1 MSLRSM
7 TGYGRGSA
15 NAKGL
20 RVEVELNS
28 VNRKQLEVRISLPRS
43 WQSLESRVVEL
54 VQESI
59 SRGQVSGS
67 IVVHVSEALRAK
79 SLNVNCELAAV
90 YVTELR
96 KTAKTLKLTDDLS
109 ASLLLSLPEV
119 VTYTGADQDVDYV
132 WPVIEKGIKA
142 AIAQLLTMR
151 LKEGGELVNDLETRL
166 KILGSHLDGIRQEA
180 PFVTQRYRDALH
192 KRLEQAGV
200 TLDSADPV
208 VMKDLAL
215 FADRSDITEEI
226 TRLDSH
232 LKQAR
237 ALFKSRDPA
246 GRTLDFLAQEMFR
259 EINTIGSK
267 ANEVRITRQVIE
279 FKTELERI
287 REQVQNIE

>member
-7 TGYGRGSA
+7 TGYGRGNVA
-15 NAKGL
+15 AKGL

-28 VNRKQLEVRISLPRS
+28 VNRKQLEVRISLPRA

-67 IVVHVSEALRAK
+67 IVVHVSETLRAK
-79 SLNVNCELAAV
+79 SLKINRALAEV
-90 YVTELR
+90 YAKELR
-96 KTAKTLKLTDDLS
+96 KTAQTLKLKDDLS
-109 ASLLLSLPEV
+109 ASLLLTLPEV
-119 VTYTGADQDVDYV
+119 VSYSGVDQDVDFV

-142 AIAQLLTMR
+142 ALVQLLAMR
-151 LKEGGELVNDLETRL
+151 LKEGIALVRDLEARL
-166 KILGSHLDGIRQEA
+166 NKLHGYLDCIRQEA
-180 PFVTQRYRDALH
+180 PLVTERYREAIR
-192 KRLEQAGV
+192 KRLAQAGV
-200 TLDSADPV
+200 TLDVADPV

-226 TRLDSH
+226 TRLESH
-232 LKQAR
+232 LKQAH
-237 ALFKSRDPA
+237 ALFKSREPV

>member
-7 TGYGRGSA
+7 TGYGRGDAS
-15 NAKGL
+15 AKGL

-28 VNRKQLEVRISLPRS
+28 VNRKQLEVRISLPRA

-54 VQESI
+54 AQEAI

-67 IVVHVSEALRAK
+67 IVVHVSESLRAK
-79 SLNVNCELAAV
+79 SLQVNRALAGV
-90 YVTELR
+90 YVAELR
-96 KTAKTLKLTDDLS
+96 KIAKALKLKDDLS
-109 ASLLLSLPEV
+109 ASLVLSLPEV
-119 VTYTGADQDVDYV
+119 VSYSGVDQDVDYV
-132 WPVIEKGIKA
+132 WPVMEKGMKA
-142 AIAQLLTMR
+142 AIANLLVMR
-151 LKEGGELVNDLETRL
+151 LKEGAALTHDLENRL
-166 KILGSHLDGIRQEA
+166 KKLEAHLDCIRLEA
-180 PFVTQRYRDALH
+180 PQVTERYREVLR
-192 KRLEQAGV
+192 KRLAQAGV
-200 TLDSADPV
+200 PLDVTDPV
-208 VMKDLAL
+208 LTKDLAL

-226 TRLDSH
+226 TRLESH
-232 LKQAR
+232 LKQAYV
-237 ALFKSRDPA
+237 LFKSREPV

>member
-7 TGYGRGSA
+7 TGYGRGNA
-15 NAKGL
+15 AAKGL

-28 VNRKQLEVRISLPRS
+28 VNRKQLEVRISLPRA
-43 WQSLESRVVEL
+43 WQSLESRVGEL

-79 SLNVNCELAAV
+79 SLKINKALAEV

-96 KTAKTLKLTDDLS
+96 KTAKALKMKDDLS
-109 ASLLLSLPEV
+109 ASLLLTLPEV
-119 VTYTGADQDVDYV
+119 VSYSGVDQDVDFV
-132 WPVIEKGIKA
+132 WPVIEKGLKA
-142 AIAQLLTMR
+142 AITQLLAMR
-151 LKEGGELVNDLETRL
+151 LKEGVALVHDLEARL
-166 KILGSHLDGIRQEA
+166 KKLEGHLESVRQEA
-180 PFVTQRYRDALH
+180 PQVTERYREAIR
-192 KRLEQAGV
+192 KRLAQAGV
-200 TLDSADPV
+200 TLDAADPV

-215 FADRSDITEEI
+215 FADRSDVTEEI
-226 TRLDSH
+226 TRLESH
-232 LKQAR
+232 LKQAY
-237 ALFKSRDPA
+237 ALFKSREPA

>member
-7 TGYGRGSA
+7 TGYGRGHA
-15 NAKGL
+15 MAKGL

-28 VNRKQLEVRISLPRS
+28 VNRKQLEVRISLPRT

-67 IVVHVSEALRAK
+67 IVVIVSEELRAK
-79 SLNVNCELAAV
+79 SLKVNKALASV
-90 YVTELR
+90 YMTELR
-96 KTAKTLKLTDDLS
+96 KTAKALKLKDDLS

-119 VTYTGADQDVDYV
+119 VSYAGVDQDIDYV
-132 WPVIEKGIKA
+132 WPVIEKGVKS
-142 AIAQLLTMR
+142 AITQLLAMR
-151 LKEGGELVNDLETRL
+151 LKEGSELVHDLEARVKKL
-166 KILGSHLDGIRQEA
+166 SAHLDCIRQEA
-180 PFVTQRYRDALH
+180 PQVTERYREALR
-192 KRLEQAGV
+192 KRLDQAGV
-200 TLDSADPV
+200 TLDGSDPV

-215 FADRSDITEEI
+215 FADRADITEEV
-226 TRLDSH
+226 TRLVSH
-232 LKQAR
+232 FKQAY
-237 ALFKSRDPA
+237 ALFKSREPV

>member
-7 TGYGRGSA
+7 TGYGRGEA
-15 NAKGL
+15 TAKGL

-67 IVVHVSEALRAK
+67 VMVHVSEALRVK
-79 SLNVNCELAAV
+79 SLTVNRALATV
-90 YVTELR
+90 YVNELR
-96 KTAKTLKLTDDLS
+96 KTAKALKLADDLS

-119 VTYTGADQDVDYV
+119 VSYSGVDQDVEFA
-132 WPVIEKGIKA
+132 WPVMEKGVRA
-142 AIAQLLTMR
+142 AIAQLLVMR
-151 LKEGGELVNDLETRL
+151 LKEGEELARDLDDRL
-166 KILGSHLDGIRQEA
+166 KKLAGHLDVIRQEA
-180 PFVTQRYRDALH
+180 PHVTDRYREALR
-192 KRLEQAGV
+192 KRLSQAGV
-200 TLDSADPV
+200 TLDMADPTV
-208 VMKDLAL
+208 TKDLAL
-215 FADRSDITEEI
+215 FADRADITEEL

-232 LKQAR
+232 LKQGH
-237 ALFKSRDPA
+237 ALLKSREPV

>member
-7 TGYGRGSA
+7 TGYGRGA
-15 NAKGL
+15 ATAKGL

-28 VNRKQLEVRISLPRS
+28 VNRKQLEVRISLPRA

-67 IVVHVSEALRAK
+67 IMLHVSEALRAK
-79 SLNVNCELAAV
+79 SLKINRTLAAV
-90 YVTELR
+90 YATELR
-96 KTAKTLKLTDDLS
+96 KTAKALKLKDDLS

-119 VTYTGADQDVDYV
+119 VSYTGVDQDVDFV
-132 WPVIEKGIKA
+132 WPVMEKGLKA
-142 AIAQLLTMR
+142 AIVQLLAMR
-151 LKEGGELVNDLETRL
+151 LKEGGELVHDLESRL
-166 KILGSHLDGIRQEA
+166 KKMEGYLDSVRQEA
-180 PFVTQRYRDALH
+180 PQVTERYRDAIR
-192 KRLEQAGV
+192 KRLAQAGV
-200 TLDSADPV
+200 TLDAADPV

-226 TRLDSH
+226 TRLESH
-232 LKQAR
+232 LKQAY
-237 ALFKSRDPA
+237 ALFKSREPV

>member
-1 MSLRSM
+1 MTLRSM
-7 TGYGRGSA
+7 TGYGRGEA
-15 NAKGL
+15 TAKGL
-20 RVEVELNS
+20 HVEVELNS
-28 VNRKQLEVRISLPRS
+28 VNRKQLEVRISLPRA

-67 IVVHVSEALRAK
+67 ILVQVSEALRAK
-79 SLNVNCELAAV
+79 SLRVNQALAAV
-90 YVTELR
+90 YVKELR
-96 KTAKTLKLTDDLS
+96 KTAKALKLSDDLS
-109 ASLLLSLPEV
+109 ASMLLSLPEV
-119 VTYTGADQDVDYV
+119 VSYSGADQDIEYV
-132 WPVIEKGIKA
+132 WPVMDKGIKA
-142 AIAQLLTMR
+142 AIARLLAMR
-151 LKEGGELVNDLETRL
+151 RKEGAELALDLERRFGKL
-166 KILGSHLDGIRQEA
+166 AGHIGKIRDEA
-180 PFVTQRYRDALH
+180 PQVTERYREVLR
-192 KRLEQAGV
+192 KRLAQAGV
-200 TLDSADPV
+200 TLDAADPG

-215 FADRSDITEEI
+215 FADRSDITEEL

-232 LKQAR
+232 LNQAY
-237 ALFKSRDPA
+237 ALLKSKEPA

>member
-7 TGYGRGSA
+7 TGYGRGEA
-15 NAKGL
+15 TAKGL
-20 RVEVELNS
+20 HVEVELNS
-28 VNRKQLEVRISLPRS
+28 VNRKQLEVRISLPRA

-67 IVVHVSEALRAK
+67 VVVQVSEALREK
-79 SLNVNCELAAV
+79 SLKINGALAAV
-90 YVTELR
+90 YLTELR
-96 KTAKTLKLTDDLS
+96 KTAKALKLNDDLS

-119 VTYTGADQDVDYV
+119 VSYSGAEQDVEFV
-132 WPVIEKGIKA
+132 WPVMEKGVKA
-142 AIAQLLTMR
+142 AIAQLLVMR
-151 LKEGGELVNDLETRL
+151 LKEGVELVRDLEARL
-166 KILGSHLDGIRQEA
+166 KKLIGHLEAIRMEA
-180 PFVTQRYRDALH
+180 PRVTERYRDALR
-192 KRLEQAGV
+192 KRLSQAGV
-200 TLDSADPV
+200 TLDLADPV
-208 VMKDLAL
+208 VTKDLAL
-215 FADRSDITEEI
+215 FADRSDISEEL

-232 LKQAR
+232 LKQTH
-237 ALFKSRDPA
+237 ALLKSREPV
-246 GRTLDFLAQEMFR
+246 GRTLDFLSQEMFR

>member
-7 TGYGRGSA
+7 TGYGRGDA
-15 NAKGL
+15 TAKGL

-28 VNRKQLEVRISLPRS
+28 VNRKQLEVRISLPRA
-43 WQSLESRVVEL
+43 WQALESRVGEL

-79 SLNVNCELAAV
+79 SLKVNKALAAV

-96 KTAKTLKLTDDLS
+96 KTAKALKMHDDLG

-119 VTYTGADQDVDYV
+119 VSYSGMDQDLDFV
-132 WPVIEKGIKA
+132 WPVMEKGVKA
-142 AIAQLLTMR
+142 AIAQLLAMR
-151 LKEGGELVNDLETRL
+151 LKEGVELMHDLETRL
-166 KILGSHLDGIRQEA
+166 KKLEGHLGCIRQEA
-180 PFVTQRYRDALH
+180 PLVTERYREAIR
-192 KRLEQAGV
+192 KRLVQAGV
-200 TLDSADPV
+200 TLDGADPV

-232 LKQAR
+232 LKQAY
-237 ALFKSRDPA
+237 ALFKSREPV

>member
-7 TGYGRGSA
+7 TGYGRGEAS
-15 NAKGL
+15 AKGL

-28 VNRKQLEVRISLPRS
+28 VNRKQLEVRISLPRA

-54 VQESI
+54 AQESI

-79 SLNVNCELAAV
+79 SLKVNRALAAV
-90 YVTELR
+90 YTAELR
-96 KTAKTLKLTDDLS
+96 KTAKALKLKDDLS
-109 ASLLLSLPEV
+109 ASLLLTLPEV
-119 VTYTGADQDVDYV
+119 VSYSGMDQDVDFV
-132 WPVIEKGIKA
+132 WPVMEKGVKA
-142 AIAQLLTMR
+142 AMAQLLAMR
-151 LKEGGELVNDLETRL
+151 LKEGAELVHDLEGRL
-166 KILGSHLDGIRQEA
+166 KKLSEHLDGIRQEA
-180 PFVTQRYRDALH
+180 PQVTERYREALR
-192 KRLEQAGV
+192 KRLAQAGV
-200 TLDSADPV
+200 ALDGADPV

-215 FADRSDITEEI
+215 FADRADITEEI
-226 TRLDSH
+226 TRLESH
-232 LKQAR
+232 FKQAH
-237 ALFKSRDPA
+237 ALFKSREPV

-267 ANEVRITRQVIE
+267 ANEVRITRLVIE